1 MGYTIAIAG
10 KGGTGKTTIAALLV
24 RIFTEKKLGSIL
36 AIDADPNSNLA
47 EGLGI
52 KPEATISQI
61 IDDIAKHPEKVPSGI
76 SKDRFIEYQIETIIQ
91 ECDGFDLLTMGRPE
105 GPGCYCYA
113 NSVLRNITDKLIKGY
128 DRIVIDNEA
137 GFEHLAR
144 KTTRIADTLVVV
156 SDATKIGLRSAQRI
170 NELAKEL
177 DLKIKKR
184 LLLINRY
191 NKDID
196 KQSIKGLGLEYIG
209 NIPLDNG
216 IAKISLDDNSLMKL
230 NKDAISLKMLRKMG
244 DKIW

>member
-10 KGGTGKTTIAALLV
+10 KGGTGKTTVAGLLV
-24 RIFTEKKLGSIL
+24 RILTEKRVGSIL
-36 AIDADPNSNLA
+36 AIDADPNNNLA
-47 EGLGI
+47 EALGV
-52 KPEATISQI
+52 KTETTISQI
-61 IDDIAKHPEKVPSGI
+61 IDDIAKHPEKIPSGI
-76 SKDRFIEYQIETIIQ
+76 SKDRFIAYQIETIIQ
-91 ECDGFDLLTMGRPE
+91 ENDGFDLLTMGRPE

-128 DRIVIDNEA
+128 DYIVIDNEA

-156 SDATKIGLRSAQRI
+156 SDATRVGLRSAQRI

-184 LLLINRY
+184 LLIINRY
-191 NKDID
+191 EDVD
-196 KQSIKGLGLEYIG
+196 KQSIKDLGLEYIG

-216 IAKISLDDNSLMKL
+216 IAKISLDGNSLMKL
-230 NKDAISLKMLRKMG
+230 EKEAMSLKMLRKME